1 MSDRPPIL
9 VDARPDT
16 SVAALRALA
25 PGSLYCQVAGSGPT
39 FPVAQRA
46 AERARTWL
54 NEVGMFSH
62 VGYDAYNAWLDDA
75 RADIAAL
82 LGDEGG
88 AARIALM
95 TSATEGLN
103 ALVLGF
109 RIPPGSLIVTTAE
122 EHGSALM
129 PLHRRR
135 ERGDRLRVVPHRSDG
150 QLLEDLRRAFADGAR
165 ALLLSLVSCK
175 SGNVLPVREAC
186 ALARDAGAVSIV
198 DAAQAL
204 GQIPVDV
211 RALGADAVVT
221 LGHKWMHGPLATGA
235 VWVRDVERFSAE
247 RLGWRSQSSF
257 DVESGYVLQPDAT
270 RFETGTIDAAAFV
283 GLRQAIAV
291 HRALGVVVADRIR
304 GLRKRLI
311 EHLATL
317 PVDLRS
323 RPDAPT
329 GIVVL
334 APRGGDA
341 AGIVTRMWMD
351 DRIVVKHLAE
361 PGVVPADH
369 PGRIAGPPGGID
381 GIRISFWALHAEEDM
396 DRVARSLAARMAVG
410 AGARGE
416 WRLPEGVRQ

>member
-1 MSDRPPIL
+1 VSDVAPRI
-9 VDARPDT
+9 VDDRPDT
-16 SVAALRALA
+16 SVDALQALA

-62 VGYDAYNAWLDDA
+62 VGYDAYNAWLTEA
-75 RADIAAL
+75 RADVAAF

-88 AARIALM
+88 ASRIALM

-103 ALVLGF
+103 ALVLGL
-109 RIPPGSLIVTTAE
+109 RLPHGALIVTTAE

-135 ERGDRLRVVPHRSDG
+135 ERGDRLLILRHGSDD
-150 QLLEDLRRAFADGAR
+150 QLLDGVRGALREGAR
-165 ALLLSLVSCK
+165 AIVMSLVSCK

-186 ALARDAGAVSIV
+186 ALAREAGAVSIV

-211 RALGADAVVT
+211 RAVGADAVVT
-221 LGHKWMHGPLATGA
+221 LGHKWLHGPLATGA
-235 VWVRDVERFSAE
+235 VWVREVERFSAE
-247 RLGWRSQSSF
+247 RLGWRSQSAF
-257 DVESGYVLQPDAT
+257 DVDDGYVLQADAT
-270 RFETGTIDAAAFV
+270 RFETGTVDAPAFV

-291 HRALGVVVADRIR
+291 HHALGPAVATRIR
-304 GLRKRLI
+304 GLRARLV
-311 EHLATL
+311 ERLLAL
-317 PVDLRS
+317 PVELRS

-329 GIVVL
+329 GIVVIT
-334 APRGGDA
+334 PRGGDA
-341 AGIVTRMWMD
+341 AGIVTRMWTE

-361 PGVVPADH
+361 RGVVP
-369 PGRIAGPPGGID
+369 D
-381 GIRISFWALHAEEDM
+381 GMRISFWALHTEGVM
-396 DRVARSLAARMAVG
+396 DRVASSLAARMAVP
-410 AGARGE
+410 A
-416 WRLPEGVRQ
+416 